1 METTKKSL
9 LIFLA
14 LIIVGGSAYGAFY
27 LLKKYINK
35 TPQEE
40 VLGTATTTSV
50 VVGLTRDTSN
60 KIPSVFPKGLVIEKD
75 IATVIE
81 SFSVPSK
88 VNKTTQYT
96 FKYVSNKSLS
106 ANYKYFSET
115 LTSKNSG
122 WSLVDDIFEP
132 SFSSITVQNK
142 AGNMLSIVIND
153 DSLNLSIVDITLV
166 K

>member
-1 METTKKSL
+1 MEKIKKTL

-14 LIIVGGSAYGAFY
+14 LLLVGGSAYGSSY
-27 LLKKYINK
+27 LLKKYIIRNS
-35 TPQEE
+35 QEE
-40 VLGTATTTSV
+40 IQGTATTTSV
-50 VVGLTRDTSN
+50 VAGLTRDTSN

-75 IATVIE
+75 IVTVIE
-81 SFSVPSK
+81 SFAVAPK
-88 VNKTTQYT
+88 VNKATQYT

-122 WSLVDDIFEP
+122 WSMVDDIFEP
-132 SFSSITVQNK
+132 SFSSITVQNR
-142 AGNMLSIVIND
+142 AGNMLSVVIND